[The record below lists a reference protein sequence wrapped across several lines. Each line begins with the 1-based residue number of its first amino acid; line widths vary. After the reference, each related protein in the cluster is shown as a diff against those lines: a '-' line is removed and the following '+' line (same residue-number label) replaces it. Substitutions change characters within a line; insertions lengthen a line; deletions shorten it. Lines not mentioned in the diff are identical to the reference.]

1 MQKFRNLIMVGV
13 VLMASVAASA
23 QDVIV
28 TMKGEKITAKVMEID
43 ADFVKYKPYNNQD
56 GPLLMM
62 MKSDVASIVYQN
74 GKVEVVRQKP
84 MTNTSRNPNAKLEII
99 ALFVPDFIAFK
110 PVRGVEF
117 NEYSVY
123 LVDGEKS
130 CKAAKTNA
138 IGVNIQYD
146 NDGKMHAI
154 YNEESEIRVMNFD
167 VPDNARFEA
176 KKIKFVLDNKEFYYN
191 IGKSE
196 WE

>member
-13 VLMASVAASA
+13 VLMASIAVSA

-28 TMKGEKITAKVMEID
+28 TMKGEKITVKVIEVD
-43 ADFVKYKPYNNQD
+43 ADFVKYKPYSNQD
-56 GPLLMM
+56 EPTLTIN
-62 MKSDVASIVYQN
+62 KSEVASIVYQN
-74 GKVEVVRQKP
+74 GRVEVFRQKP
-84 MTNTSRNPNAKLEII
+84 SEAVRKNPNTQLKII

-117 NEYSVY
+117 YEYSVY

-130 CKAAKTNA
+130 FKAAKTNA

-146 NDGKMHAI
+146 NNGKMQAV
-154 YNEESEIRVMNFD
+154 YNENSEIRVMNFD
-167 VPDNARFEA
+167 IPDNERFEA
-176 KKIKFVLDNKEFYYN
+176 KKIKFVLDGKEFYYN